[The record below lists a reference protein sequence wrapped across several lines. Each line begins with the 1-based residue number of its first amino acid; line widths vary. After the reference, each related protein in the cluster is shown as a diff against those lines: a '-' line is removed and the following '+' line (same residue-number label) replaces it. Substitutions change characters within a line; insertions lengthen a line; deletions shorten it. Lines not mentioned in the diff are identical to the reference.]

1 MEIEDIYICKS
12 KVSVYIFVYFSILI
26 IINIL
31 VRDKVDFGV
40 FLVNWFCLS
49 VI

>member
-12 KVSVYIFVYFSILI
+12 KVSVYIFVYFGILI

-31 VRDKVDFGV
+31 VWDKVDFGV